1 MIRWASALTSPSRC
15 LVPGEFNAAPSSF
28 DDCDWRIVK
37 ISITA
42 KWHGTFQCP
51 RTAGNLEGEGAVGA
65 FGIASWPTR
74 LRKGGGARRR
84 VENLLTDILV
94 CEFMGEP
101 NALRL
106 VFDRLSIDNGYF
118 ELFYDGLVNCVT
130 LRRYC
135 LVSDLYLT
143 PRLMPRARLVR
154 MYAGARLLPLL
165 MKLTKSS
172 TVHFVERSTTGAV

>member
-1 MIRWASALTSPSRC
+1 MPEKCGELGRRGHRWFIRHRIVANTSP
-15 LVPGEFNAAPSSF
+15 
-28 DDCDWRIVK
+28 D
-37 ISITA
+37 
-42 KWHGTFQCP
+42 
-51 RTAGNLEGEGAVGA
+51 GEG
-65 FGIASWPTR
+65 
-74 LRKGGGARRR
+74 GGRRR
-84 VENLLTDILV
+84 VEKLLTDILV

-135 LVSDLYLT
+135 LVSDFYLT
-143 PRLMPRARLVR
+143 PHLMPRARLVR
-154 MYAGARLLPLL
+154 LYAGARLLPLR